1 MPLTKTKAEKKK
13 FKQIGE
19 KNKCSGDFQGY
30 RYMKENDSKNAP
42 ALILLYDVN
51 GYIAG
56 IQTSFA
62 EKHMKDPNVKAW
74 FKKQRMFHEESLPVN
89 KTDTYYTLT
98 AYLVDPKIIC
108 SVGRTKEEFKHE
120 AAGTNLYLKNGTHN
134 ILIPKHESDL
144 ANTNWT
150 LGACFPSMGTHY
162 WYSTS
167 KDMNCKEFQP
177 FFLLY
182 NRKKLTVFGFVAFG
196 GWKFSSYRYE
206 HPPELSYRGKDEESW
221 SHTTLIVD
229 IGYSPVKA

>member
-1 MPLTKTKAEKKK
+1 MSKHGLKNNVCFMLKVFQWTK
-13 FKQIGE
+13 
-19 KNKCSGDFQGY
+19 
-30 RYMKENDSKNAP
+30 P
-42 ALILLYDVN
+42 
-51 GYIAG
+51 
-56 IQTSFA
+56 
-62 EKHMKDPNVKAW
+62 
-74 FKKQRMFHEESLPVN
+74 
-89 KTDTYYTLT
+89 TYYTLT

-182 NRKKLTVFGFVAFG
+182 NRKKFTAFGFVAFG
-196 GWKFSSYRYE
+196 GWEFSSYRYE
-206 HPPELSYRGKDEESW
+206 QHPPKLTYRLFMKEVPKCIPDVVEGIINKIFPVV
-221 SHTTLIVD
+221 TLHVYLNFKPWNI
-229 IGYSPVKA
+229 IC